1 VLPKPQETELAFHN
15 LLYSPC
21 RKWITG
27 CTIMAEEEF
36 PFIPVDQLMETLH
49 TSLQGLSSR
58 EVESRRASY
67 GPNAVV
73 RQKKLAAFRQ
83 FAAQFKN
90 PLIIILFLAAVLSV
104 FLGEF
109 VDAMIIIVIVVLS
122 VFIDFFQEYRA
133 ERAVDLLKEKIS
145 TTATVI
151 REGARQ
157 DVPLLELV
165 PGDII
170 SLSAGDIVPADA
182 RVILARDF
190 FVDQSALTGESFP
203 VEKTAQIRAGDN
215 QDLQQWGQ
223 YLFMSS
229 PVVSGSATAAV
240 VKTGMSTEYG
250 KIAERLTARPPE
262 TEFERGL
269 NQFSYLI
276 TRIIFLLV
284 IFVFFINALFKHG
297 VLDSLLFAVALAVGL
312 TPELLPMILTVNLSK
327 GALAMSEKGVI
338 VKHLVS
344 IQNFGSMDM
353 LCTDK
358 TGTLTE
364 NRITLVYH
372 VDAERNTS
380 DQVLLYSYLN
390 SYYQTGLK
398 SPLDQAIL
406 QKSGVEIG
414 QYQKIDEIP
423 FDFIRKRISVVVAKN
438 QDRILITKGAPEEVL
453 KLCTRISREGVP
465 EPFTED
471 WHTRAVGLYE
481 TLSSEGFRVLA
492 VASKEITEEK
502 STYTFDDETDL
513 TLHGFV
519 AFIDPPK
526 ETVHESL
533 RMLHDTGIEVKIITG
548 DNELVT
554 RHVCT
559 ALEFPITGII
569 EGSEI
574 ARMDSDTLASAV
586 EQANIF
592 TRVSPPQKER
602 IIRALMKNNHVV
614 GYLGDGIN
622 DAPSIRAADIGITV
636 DNAVDIA
643 KESADIVLLKKDL
656 RVLRDGILE
665 GRKTFGNTM
674 KYIMMGTSS
683 NFGNM
688 ISVAAASLFLPF
700 LPLLPVQIL
709 LNNLLYDLSQST
721 IPTDAVDEEY
731 VLAPKRW
738 DIGFIKKFLLVFGP
752 VSSLFD
758 ILTFTSLL
766 VIFHAPME
774 LFRTVWFLESLCTQ
788 TFIIFAIRTTKVP
801 FYKSHPSRLLI
812 ISSIIVVLAGIA
824 ITLSPAGGLFGFVPI
839 TFPYFLLIGALV
851 IGYIVVVE
859 IVKKRFYRHTTDSDG
874 AH

>member
-1 VLPKPQETELAFHN
+1 
-15 LLYSPC
+15 
-21 RKWITG
+21 
-27 CTIMAEEEF
+27 MAEEEF

-49 TSLQGLSSR
+49 TSLQGLSS
-58 EVESRRASY
+58 EEIESRKASY

-83 FAAQFKN
+83 FAGQFKN
-90 PLIIILFLAAVLSV
+90 PLIIILLLAAVLSV
-104 FLGEF
+104 FLAEF
-109 VDAMIIIVIVVLS
+109 VDAMIIIVIVFLS

-133 ERAVDLLKEKIS
+133 ERAVELLKEKIS
-145 TTATVI
+145 TLATVI
-151 REGARQ
+151 RAGVRQ
-157 DVPLLELV
+157 DVPLSELV

-170 SLSAGDIVPADA
+170 TLSAGDIVPADA

-203 VEKTAQIRAGDN
+203 VEKTAQIRAGEK
-215 QDLQQWGQ
+215 QDPHLWVH

-229 PVVSGSATAAV
+229 PVVSGSATAVV

-269 NQFSYLI
+269 KQFSYLI

-284 IFVFFINALFKHG
+284 IFVFFTNALFKHG
-297 VLDSLLFAVALAVGL
+297 VLESLLFAVALAVGL
-312 TPELLPMILTVNLSK
+312 TPELLPMILTLNLSK

-338 VKHLVS
+338 VKHLAS

-380 DQVLLYSYLN
+380 EQVLLYSYLN
-390 SYYQTGLK
+390 SYHQTGLK
-398 SPLDQAIL
+398 SPLDDAIL
-406 QKSGVEIG
+406 RTSGVEIG
-414 QYQKIDEIP
+414 QFQKIDEIP
-423 FDFIRKRISVVVAKN
+423 FDFIRKRVSVVVAKN

-453 KLCTRISREGVP
+453 KLCTRVSRMSVS
-465 EPFTED
+465 EPFFGD

-526 ETVHESL
+526 ETVRESL
-533 RMLHDTGIEVKIITG
+533 RMLHDAGVEVKIITG

-554 RHVCT
+554 RHVCA
-559 ALEFPITGII
+559 ALEFPITRMI

-688 ISVAAASLFLPF
+688 VSVAAASLFLPF

-709 LNNLLYDLSQST
+709 LNNLLYDVSQST

-758 ILTFTSLL
+758 ILTFISLL
-766 VIFHAPME
+766 VVFHAPME
-774 LFRTVWFLESLCTQ
+774 IFRTVWFLESLCTQ

-812 ISSIIVVLAGIA
+812 ISSIFVVLAGIA
-824 ITLSPAGGLFGFVPI
+824 ITLTPAGGLFGFVPI
-839 TFPYFLLIGALV
+839 TLPYFLLIGALV
-851 IGYIVVVE
+851 AGYIVVVE
-859 IVKKRFYRHTTDSDG
+859 IVKKRFYRNTINRNGTH
-874 AH
+874 

>member
-1 VLPKPQETELAFHN
+1 
-15 LLYSPC
+15 
-21 RKWITG
+21 
-27 CTIMAEEEF
+27 MAEEE
-36 PFIPVDQLMETLH
+36 PRFIPGDQLMETFH
-49 TSLQGLSSR
+49 TSLQGLSSD
-58 EVESRRASY
+58 EVETRRLSF
-67 GPNAVV
+67 GSNEVV
-73 RQKKLAAFRQ
+73 RQKKMAALRQ
-83 FAAQFKN
+83 FAGQLKN
-90 PLIIILFLAAVLSV
+90 PLIIILLLAAILSI
-104 FLGEF
+104 FLGEL
-109 VDAMIIIVIVVLS
+109 VDALIIIVIVFLS

-133 ERAVDLLKEKIS
+133 ERAVELLKEKIS
-145 TTATVI
+145 TVATVI
-151 REGARQ
+151 RGGIRQ
-157 DVPLLELV
+157 DVHLSELV

-170 SLSAGDIVPADA
+170 ILSAGDIVPADA
-182 RVILARDF
+182 RVLVARDF

-203 VEKTAQIRAGDN
+203 VEKTAQERQGMEPDPS
-215 QDLQQWGQ
+215 GREQ

-229 PVVSGSATAAV
+229 PVVSGSATAV
-240 VKTGMSTEYG
+240 VIKTGMATEYG

-269 NQFSYLI
+269 SQFSYLV

-284 IFVFFINALFKHG
+284 IFVFFTNTLFQHG
-297 VLDSLLFAVALAVGL
+297 VLNSLLFAVALAVGL
-312 TPELLPMILTVNLSK
+312 TPELLPMILTVNLAK

-338 VKHLVS
+338 VKHLAS
-344 IQNFGSMDM
+344 IQNFGSMDV

-364 NRITLVYH
+364 NRITLIHH
-372 VDAERNTS
+372 VDAERNSS
-380 DQVLLYSYLN
+380 DKVLLYSYLN
-390 SYYQTGLK
+390 SYHQTGLK
-398 SPLDQAIL
+398 SPLDEAIL
-406 QKSGVEIG
+406 KKSGVEIA
-414 QYQKIDEIP
+414 QYRKIDEIP
-423 FDFIRKRISVVVAKN
+423 FDFIRKRISVVMEK
-438 QDRILITKGAPEEVL
+438 DGGRILITKGAPEEIL
-453 KLCTRISREGVP
+453 KLCTRISLGNGENL
-465 EPFTED
+465 FTGE
-471 WHTRAVGLYE
+471 WSKQAVALYD
-481 TLSSEGFRVLA
+481 TFSGEGFRILA
-492 VASKEITEEK
+492 VASKKITDERT
-502 STYTFDDETDL
+502 TYSVDDETDL
-513 TLHGFV
+513 TFHGFV

-526 ETVHESL
+526 ETAHESL
-533 RMLHDTGIEVKIITG
+533 LMLREAGIDVKIITG

-554 RHVCT
+554 RHICAT
-559 ALEFPITGII
+559 LDFPITRII
-569 EGSEI
+569 GGNEI
-574 ARMDSDTLASAV
+574 AGMDSDTLASAV

-592 TRVSPPQKER
+592 ARVSPPQKER

-721 IPTDAVDEEY
+721 IPTDSVDAEY

-758 ILTFTSLL
+758 ILTFITLL
-766 VIFHAPME
+766 WVFHAPME
-774 LFRTVWFLESLCTQ
+774 LFRTSGSSNRSVPRRSSFL
-788 TFIIFAIRTTKVP
+788 
-801 FYKSHPSRLLI
+801 PSGQRGCR
-812 ISSIIVVLAGIA
+812 SGKAGRA
-824 ITLSPAGGLFGFVPI
+824 GTLSSAVSSL
-839 TFPYFLLIGALV
+839 
-851 IGYIVVVE
+851 
-859 IVKKRFYRHTTDSDG
+859 S
-874 AH
+874 

>member
-1 VLPKPQETELAFHN
+1 
-15 LLYSPC
+15 
-21 RKWITG
+21 
-27 CTIMAEEEF
+27 MEEEEIR
-36 PFIPVDQLMETLH
+36 FIPVDQLMETLQ
-49 TSLQGLSSR
+49 TSLHGLSSD
-58 EVESRRASY
+58 EVGSRRAFY

-83 FAAQFKN
+83 FASQFKN
-90 PLIIILFLAAVLSV
+90 PLIIILFLAAVLSI

-109 VDAMIIIVIVVLS
+109 VDAMIIIVIVFLS

-133 ERAVDLLKEKIS
+133 EQSVEILRKKIS
-145 TTATVI
+145 TMATVT
-151 REGARQ
+151 RDGAQQ
-157 DVPLLELV
+157 DVPLSELV

-170 SLSAGDIVPADA
+170 ALSAGAIVPADA
-182 RVILARDF
+182 RVILAHDF

-203 VEKTAQIRAGDN
+203 VEKTAQVRAGEK
-215 QDLQQWGQ
+215 QDPQPWEQ

-229 PVVSGSATAAV
+229 PVVSGSATAVV

-269 NQFSYLI
+269 KQFSYLI
-276 TRIIFLLV
+276 TQIIFVLV
-284 IFVFFINALFKHG
+284 VFVFFTNAFLTHG

-312 TPELLPMILTVNLSK
+312 TPELLPMILTVNMSK

-338 VKHLVS
+338 VKHLAS
-344 IQNFGSMDM
+344 IQNFGSMDT

-364 NRITLVYH
+364 NRITLIYH
-372 VDAERNTS
+372 VDTERNT
-380 DQVLLYSYLN
+380 DEQVLLYSFLN
-390 SYYQTGLK
+390 SYYQTGMK
-398 SPLDQAIL
+398 SPLDEAIL
-406 QKSGVEIG
+406 RTSGVEIG
-414 QYQKIDEIP
+414 QFQKVDEIP
-423 FDFIRKRISVVVAKN
+423 FDFIRKRVSVVVVKN

-453 KLCTRISREGVP
+453 KLCTRVSRMGES
-465 EPFTED
+465 EPFTGE
-471 WHTRAVGLYE
+471 WHSRAVGLYE
-481 TLSSEGFRVLA
+481 TLSREGFRVLA
-492 VASKEITEEK
+492 VASKAITEER
-502 STYTFDDETDL
+502 SIYTMDDETGL

-526 ETVHESL
+526 ETVRESL
-533 RMLHDTGIEVKIITG
+533 SMLHDAGVAVKIITG

-554 RHVCT
+554 RYVCA
-559 ALEFPITGII
+559 ALEFPISRII

-574 ARMDSDTLASAV
+574 ARMDSDTLARAV

-602 IIRALMKNNHVV
+602 IIRALMKNKHVV
-614 GYLGDGIN
+614 GFLGDGIN

-709 LNNLLYDLSQST
+709 LNNFLYDISQST
-721 IPTDAVDEEY
+721 IPTDTVDAEY

-758 ILTFTSLL
+758 ILTFTSLI
-766 VIFHAPME
+766 VVFHAPME
-774 LFRTVWFLESLCTQ
+774 IFRTAWFLESLCTQ

-801 FYKSHPSRLLI
+801 FYKSHPSKLLV
-812 ISSIIVVLAGIA
+812 ISSIFVVLTGIA
-824 ITLSPAGGLFGFVPI
+824 ITFLPAGGLFGLTPL
-839 TFPYFLLIGALV
+839 TLPYFLFIGAIV
-851 IGYIVVVE
+851 AMYIIVVE
-859 IVKKRFYRHTTDSDG
+859 IVKKWFYRHIIN
-874 AH
+874 HENLH